1 MTVSEKFLNE
11 IWEKSLNTLEKKLKT
26 VVQYKLLC
34 PKCNKEEIGEKD
46 QEKPASKTYT
56 LKIPR
61 PQYDRLSDA
70 FNLKETYFQHFDV
83 DEDTITFTIS
93 ETQRVNWTKDYY
105 ISQMFLPEN
114 IEQYTI

>member
-1 MTVSEKFLNE
+1 MAT
-11 IWEKSLNTLEKKLKT
+11 
-26 VVQYKLLC
+26 
-34 PKCNKEEIGEKD
+34 PK
-46 QEKPASKTYT
+46 KPAGKTYT

-70 FNLKETYFQHFDV
+70 FNLKESYFQHFDV

-105 ISQMFLPEN
+105 ISQMFLPNN
-114 IEQYTI
+114 IVKYTI

>member
-34 PKCNKEEIGEKD
+34 PKCNKEEIGEKE
-46 QEKPASKTYT
+46 QGKSVGKTYT

-70 FNLKETYFQHFDV
+70 FHLRETYFQSFDI
-83 DEDTITFTIS
+83 DSDTITFKIN
-93 ETQRVNWTKDYY
+93 ETQRLMFIKNYY
-105 ISQMFLPEN
+105 VSQMFLVEN
-114 IEQYTI
+114 IGNYTV

>member
-1 MTVSEKFLNE
+1 MRGDIMATP
-11 IWEKSLNTLEKKLKT
+11 KKP
-26 VVQYKLLC
+26 V
-34 PKCNKEEIGEKD
+34 G
-46 QEKPASKTYT
+46 KTYT

-70 FNLKETYFQHFDV
+70 FNLKESYFQHFDV

-93 ETQRVNWTKDYY
+93 ETQRTTWTKNYY

-114 IEQYTI
+114 IVKHTV

>member
-1 MTVSEKFLNE
+1 MATP
-11 IWEKSLNTLEKKLKT
+11 KKP
-26 VVQYKLLC
+26 V
-34 PKCNKEEIGEKD
+34 G
-46 QEKPASKTYT
+46 KTYT

-70 FNLKETYFQHFDV
+70 FNLKESYFQHFDV

-93 ETQRVNWTKDYY
+93 ETQRVRWTRDYY

-114 IEQYTI
+114 IEKHTI

>member
-1 MTVSEKFLNE
+1 MATP
-11 IWEKSLNTLEKKLKT
+11 KK
-26 VVQYKLLC
+26 
-34 PKCNKEEIGEKD
+34 PRG
-46 QEKPASKTYT
+46 KTYT

-70 FNLKETYFQHFDV
+70 FKLKESYFQYFDV

-93 ETQRVNWTKDYY
+93 ETQRVRWARDYY